1 MSFFIVWNFSGNKR
15 AFEVMSEREI
25 MKNESVELASGA
37 FETKSEAQ
45 AALSADLKKSATDNL
60 VVSFGSIAPDQPPK
74 GASITRRDGEKELAL
89 ISDTLMQQLRQ
100 ANSRLKH
107 FVAPAQV
114 LVGLR
119 RCADTGETLLLQ
131 PRDPG
136 VAWGFRT
143 VTLTMVLIHPR
154 KNLIFVRIRRGHS
167 NGGRPPTP
175 AVWPELR
182 GFSGGRLP
190 EKFEKWCQAEDTVLI
205 DMANTKKLPSLS
217 LDCAFNSWV
226 LAPA

>member
-45 AALSADLKKSATDNL
+45 AALSADLERSTTDNL
-60 VVSFGSIAPDQPPK
+60 VVSFGSIAPDQQPK
-74 GASITRRDGEKELAL
+74 SASVTRQDGEKELAL
-89 ISDTLMQQLRQ
+89 ISDTLMLQLRQ
-100 ANSRLKH
+100 ANSRLKR
-107 FVAPAQV
+107 FVTPAQV
-114 LVGLR
+114 LAGLK

-136 VAWGFRT
+136 VSWGFRT
-143 VTLTMVLIHPR
+143 ATLTLVLIHPW
-154 KNLIFVRIRRGHS
+154 KNFIYVRIRRGHS
-167 NGGRPPTP
+167 QGGRPPTP
-175 AVWPELR
+175 AIWPELR
-182 GFSGGRLP
+182 GFPGGRLP

-205 DMANTKKLPSLS
+205 EMANTKKLPRLS